1 MMDFKEKPH
10 LLWLG
15 LAVAVLLVE
24 SGLFYSI
31 WMANAESNRW
41 AVHTH
46 LVSEKI
52 DTVFEALL
60 DAETGQRG
68 YLLTRR
74 AQYLEPYQK
83 ALQTIPGLL
92 DDLRNLTADN
102 RLQQS
107 RLEALRPLIDE
118 RLAVLEKAIAVRRA
132 GDPIDYTDLLSTDRG
147 KQVMDHIRLVIQQMK
162 AEELSLWSQRNDKRV
177 VTAGAMLVV
186 MASGAVLLLIV
197 LLLGVRAIERNATA
211 RAVAESAE
219 KRHREWLQTVLA
231 GIGDGVMAISPD
243 GFITLMNPVAAQ
255 LTGWSLTE
263 ARAQPIDVVFKIV
276 NEETGVAV
284 ENPALQAIRE
294 GRVISL
300 AGHTVLVSQDGK
312 HIPLE
317 DSGSPIVDPAGNLL
331 GAVLVFHDV
340 TEQRRAQAAV
350 RESEAQFR
358 TLANAIPQLCWMAN
372 ADGWITWYNERW
384 YDYTGTSS
392 EQVKGWDWQ
401 SVHDPAVLPVVLE
414 RWKNSIAKGEPFG
427 MVFPLRGSDGTFR
440 SFLTRVM
447 PVIDE
452 HGKVARW
459 FGTNTD
465 VSDQLRVEEE
475 LRRSEERLR
484 AALQASHT
492 GTWHWDMPT
501 DEFELY
507 ENCAKLFD
515 FPSGRQLRSSEEFL
529 SLIHPDDLARVAAG
543 IERSKKKGANLEL
556 EFRVI
561 WPNGSVHWLLD
572 RGVAYFDLQGRPEYM
587 TGACMEITDR
597 KREEESFH
605 QAQKLESVG
614 MLAGGIAHD
623 FNNLLVGVIG
633 NASLAQKML
642 PEGSDAAGLLD
653 AVVKAGEQGAH
664 LTRQLLAYAGKG
676 RFVLEL
682 LNLSDLIPEMIG
694 LVQPS
699 ISKKIALQMEL
710 DGELRPIRAD
720 RGQVQQVIMNL
731 VLNAAE
737 AIGSNAGMISVK
749 TRGCDIQEEGSRQNG
764 LGLVSQ
770 PGNYILVEVSDTG
783 CGIDEP
789 TKAKIFDPFF
799 STKFQGRGLGLAAV
813 SGIVRG
819 HNGAISVDSS
829 PGKGSVFTV
838 LFPAAEG
845 SAQVSATQP
854 RDATLRGTGTI
865 LVVDDEEMV
874 RGLVKRAL
882 EQYGYKVL
890 VAESGITAIDL
901 FKRHPEDIM
910 LVVLDLSMPDMG
922 GEEALP
928 ELLKIRP
935 NVKVIVS
942 SGYSESETMRLFA
955 GQHVCGFLQK
965 PFSFARLAEKVK
977 ECLS

>member
-15 LAVAVLLVE
+15 LAIAVLLVE

-31 WMANAESNRW
+31 WMTNAASNRA

-46 LVSEKI
+46 QVSETI
-52 DTVFEALL
+52 DASFEALL
-60 DAETGQRG
+60 EAEAGQRG
-68 YLLTRR
+68 YLLTGR
-74 AQYLEPYQK
+74 AEYLEPYQK
-83 ALQTIPGLL
+83 ALRTIPGLL
-92 DDLRNLTADN
+92 EQLRNLNSEN
-102 RLQQS
+102 RIQQS
-107 RLEALRPLIDE
+107 RIEALRPLIDE
-118 RLAVLEKAIAVRRA
+118 RLAGLERAIALRRA
-132 GDPIDYTDLLSTDRG
+132 EGSVDYTDLLATDRG
-147 KQVMDHIRLVIQQMK
+147 KQVMDQVRMLIQQMK
-162 AEELSLWSQRNDKRV
+162 AEELSLWNQRNRKGV
-177 VTAGAMLVV
+177 VTAGAMLFV
-186 MASGAVLLLIV
+186 MAVGAVLLLSV
-197 LLLGVRAIERNATA
+197 LLISARAIERNVTA

-219 KRHREWLQTVLA
+219 KRHREWLQTVMA
-231 GIGDGVMAISPD
+231 GIGDGVIAISPD
-243 GFITLMNPVAAQ
+243 GFVTLMNPVAAQ
-255 LTGWSLTE
+255 LTGWSLQE
-263 ARAQPIDVVFKIV
+263 AKGQQIGTVFNVV
-276 NEETGVAV
+276 NEETGLVV
-284 ENPALQAIRE
+284 ENPALQAIRD
-294 GRVISL
+294 GRIVALSNN
-300 AGHTVLVSQDGK
+300 TVLVARDGK
-312 HIPLE
+312 HIPLD

-340 TEQRRAQAAV
+340 TEQRRAQSAV
-350 RESEAQFR
+350 RESESQFR
-358 TLANAIPQLCWMAN
+358 TLANAIPQLCWIAN
-372 ADGWITWYNERW
+372 ADGWISWYNDRW
-384 YDYTGTSS
+384 YDYTGTSRD
-392 EQVKGWDWQ
+392 QVEGWNWQ
-401 SVHDPAVLPVVLE
+401 SVHDPAVLPAVLK
-414 RWKNSIAKGEPFG
+414 RWKTSIATGELFD

-452 HGKVARW
+452 HGKLARW

-465 VSDQLRVEEE
+465 ISDQLRVEEE
-475 LRRSEERLR
+475 LRRSDERLR

-492 GTWHWDMPT
+492 GTWHWDMRS

-507 ENCAKLFD
+507 ENCAALFGVSSD
-515 FPSGRQLRSSEEFL
+515 QKLRSSEEFL
-529 SLIHPDDLARVAAG
+529 ALIYPDDVARVTAG
-543 IERSKKKGANLEL
+543 IERSKATGSNVEQ

-572 RGVAYFDLQGRPEYM
+572 RGVAYFDTQGRPAYM
-587 TGACMEITDR
+587 TGACMEITER
-597 KREEESFH
+597 KREEASFH

-642 PEGSDAAGLLD
+642 PEGSEAAGLLD
-653 AVVKAGEQGAH
+653 TVVKAGEQGAH

-699 ISKKIALQMEL
+699 ISKKIALQLEL
-710 DGELRPIRAD
+710 DGELPSIRAD

-749 TRGCDIQEEGSRQNG
+749 TRSCDIEEIDKRQNG
-764 LGLVSQ
+764 SRLESR
-770 PGNYILVEVSDTG
+770 PGNFVRVEVSDTG
-783 CGIDEP
+783 CGIDAT

-819 HNGAISVDSS
+819 HNGTIAVEST
-829 PGKGSVFTV
+829 PGRGSVFTV

-845 SAQVSATQP
+845 AASVSPAQP
-854 RDATLRGTGTI
+854 RDASLQGTGTI

-890 VAESGITAIDL
+890 VAECGITAIDL
-901 FKRHPEDIM
+901 FKRYPEDIM

-935 NVKVIVS
+935 SVKVIVS
-942 SGYSESETMRLFA
+942 SGYNESETMRLFV
-955 GQHVCGFLQK
+955 GQQVCGFLQK
-965 PFSFARLAEKVK
+965 PFSFTRLAQKVK